1 IGPEGPAGNL
11 HGGILGGISTG
22 KPLTARLFVRPTPS
36 ISISQKTVDLDMN
49 PTEIETHGRH
59 DPCVAPRLAPVAEAM
74 CLLVLA
80 DLYLEKSRKPGDW

>member
-1 IGPEGPAGNL
+1 
-11 HGGILGGISTG
+11 
-22 KPLTARLFVRPTPS
+22 
-36 ISISQKTVDLDMN
+36 VDLDMN